1 MKFGMVRTTIE
12 IDDELMAKAQRL
24 TNIKTK
30 KVLVDNALRLLVTIE
45 NQKKL
50 IELWGKIEVDDKI
63 KASPLS
69 RNEDNRELP

>member
-1 MKFGMVRTTIE
+1 MKTTIE
-12 IDDELMAKAQRL
+12 IDDELMGMAKRL